1 MPANWLNARWPTLR
15 LLMPR
20 SENALAVEIRRN
32 LDQDFRLSPQDT
44 REVIIESWEWLGRLT
59 LERTTSFTSQPSTVN
74 PNQPNQQPSL
84 SIFLAASRGPIS
96 WRGIMATNSA
106 EGNDP
111 SNHHYKPVTLKLT
124 KESSNF
130 GVDLGL
136 EQAVLHQLLFKTFL
150 QLLSFLL
157 GFLAIR
163 LISLKDRFSAAFS
176 AHLLFWGVC
185 SSDAVLDLGPFW
197 EIIVGI
203 FISQYLFVF

>member
-1 MPANWLNARWPTLR
+1 MPANWLDARWPTLR

-59 LERTTSFTSQPSTVN
+59 LERTTSVTSQPSTQTN
-74 PNQPNQQPSL
+74 PINSHLCQSSL
-84 SIFLAASRGPIS
+84 LHQEDPISSRGITE
-96 WRGIMATNSA
+96 TNSA
-106 EGNDP
+106 EGNDS
-111 SNHHYKPVTLKLT
+111 SNHHYKPFTLKLT

-176 AHLLFWGVC
+176 AHLLFGGVC

-197 EIIVGI
+197 EIIVRI
-203 FISQYLFVF
+203 FICQYLFVF